1 MEIFWSVLILIEVVI
16 LSIENWWMH
25 VIKRGEYNECIHWK
39 AYLADR
45 FNNPKIIPIW
55 TLLFDLVVVLLFNW
69 KEYSLFHYLF
79 IIIGVGL
86 VIINDS
92 YQIIKK
98 TFFSS

>member
-1 MEIFWSVLILIEVVI
+1 
-16 LSIENWWMH
+16 MH
-25 VIKRGEYNECIHWK
+25 VIKRGEYNELIHWK

-45 FNNPKIIPIW
+45 FDDPRIIPIS
-55 TLLFDLVVVLLFNW
+55 TFLFGLVVVLLFNW
-69 KEYSLFHYLF
+69 KEYGLFHYLV

-92 YQIIKK
+92 YQIIKR